1 MYTNKQIWSVSY
13 PILLSLLAQNVI
25 NVTDTAF
32 LGHVSEVALGASAMG
47 GLFYIC
53 IFTIAFGFST
63 GSQIV
68 IARRNGE
75 GRYSDVGPV
84 MIQGVMFL
92 LLIAILMF
100 GFTKAFGGNIMRLLV
115 SSESIYEGTME
126 FLDWRIYGFFFSFI
140 NVMFRALY
148 IGITRTKVLTINAVV
163 MALTNVIL
171 DYALIFGK
179 FGLPEMGIKGAAIA
193 SVLAEASS
201 ILFFLIYTYISVD
214 LKKYG
219 LNRLRSFD
227 PALLMRIL
235 SISCFTMLQY
245 FLSMATWFVF
255 FVAVERLGQR
265 ELAIANIVR
274 SIYVVLLIPVNAL
287 ATTTNSLV
295 SNAIGA
301 GGIQYVM
308 PLINKIARFSFFIM
322 LGLVGLSVLFPQFL
336 LSVYTSEAALITESV
351 PSVYVICCA
360 MLIASVANVVF
371 NGISGTGNTQAAL
384 LLETITIAIY
394 GSYIVFVGMWLKAPI
409 EICFT
414 IEILYYTLLLL
425 TSYIYLKKAK
435 WHNLSE
441 RLERSF
447 KILKGEGKITEI
459 NVAETLKDVRKALLD
474 ADVNYKVAK
483 TFTDTVKEKAIG
495 QNVLTAVKPSQLMVK
510 IVHDELTQLMGGETV
525 EINLESRPAVILM
538 SGLQGSGK
546 TTFSGKLARMLKTK
560 KNRKPLL
567 VACDVYRP
575 AAIEQL
581 RVLAEQIEVPM
592 YSELDSKNPVEIAQH
607 AIQEAKAKGYDL
619 VIVDTAGRLAV
630 DEQMMNEITAIKE
643 AINPDEIL
651 FVVDSMTGQ
660 DAVNTAK
667 EFNERLDFNGVVL
680 TKLDGDTRG
689 GAALSIRSVVNKP
702 IKFVGT
708 GEKLDA
714 IDQFHPAR
722 MADRILGMGDIVS
735 LVERAQE
742 QYDEEEAKRL
752 QKKIAKN
759 QFDFNDFLSQIAQI
773 KKMGNLKELASM
785 IPGVG
790 KAIKDIDIDDN
801 AFKSIEAIIYSMT
814 PAERSNPELLN
825 GSRRTRI
832 AKGSGTTIQE
842 VNRLLKQF
850 DQTRKMMKMVT
861 SSKMGKMMPKMKK

>member
-1 MYTNKQIWSVSY
+1 M
-13 PILLSLLAQNVI
+13 LAQNVI

-100 GFTKAFGGNIMRLLV
+100 GFTKAFGGNIMR
-115 SSESIYEGTME
+115 
-126 FLDWRIYGFFFSFI
+126 YGFFFSFV

-414 IEILYYTLLLL
+414 IEILYYTLLLI

-435 WHNLSE
+435 W
-441 RLERSF
+441 
-447 KILKGEGKITEI
+447 
-459 NVAETLKDVRKALLD
+459 
-474 ADVNYKVAK
+474 
-483 TFTDTVKEKAIG
+483 
-495 QNVLTAVKPSQLMVK
+495 QN
-510 IVHDELTQLMGGETV
+510 
-525 EINLESRPAVILM
+525 
-538 SGLQGSGK
+538 
-546 TTFSGKLARMLKTK
+546 
-560 KNRKPLL
+560 
-567 VACDVYRP
+567 
-575 AAIEQL
+575 
-581 RVLAEQIEVPM
+581 
-592 YSELDSKNPVEIAQH
+592 
-607 AIQEAKAKGYDL
+607 
-619 VIVDTAGRLAV
+619 
-630 DEQMMNEITAIKE
+630 
-643 AINPDEIL
+643 
-651 FVVDSMTGQ
+651 
-660 DAVNTAK
+660 
-667 EFNERLDFNGVVL
+667 
-680 TKLDGDTRG
+680 
-689 GAALSIRSVVNKP
+689 
-702 IKFVGT
+702 
-708 GEKLDA
+708 
-714 IDQFHPAR
+714 
-722 MADRILGMGDIVS
+722 
-735 LVERAQE
+735 
-742 QYDEEEAKRL
+742 
-752 QKKIAKN
+752 KKI
-759 QFDFNDFLSQIAQI
+759 
-773 KKMGNLKELASM
+773 
-785 IPGVG
+785 
-790 KAIKDIDIDDN
+790 
-801 AFKSIEAIIYSMT
+801 
-814 PAERSNPELLN
+814 
-825 GSRRTRI
+825 
-832 AKGSGTTIQE
+832 
-842 VNRLLKQF
+842 
-850 DQTRKMMKMVT
+850 
-861 SSKMGKMMPKMKK
+861 